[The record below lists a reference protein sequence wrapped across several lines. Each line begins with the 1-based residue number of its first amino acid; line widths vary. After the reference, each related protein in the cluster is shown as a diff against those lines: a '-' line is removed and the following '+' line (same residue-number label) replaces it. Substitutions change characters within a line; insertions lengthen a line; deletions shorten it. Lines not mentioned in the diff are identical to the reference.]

1 MGEAMHGTMP
11 SMIADTTDRDRARTV
26 RRRLLWAGLALTI
39 AVIAAYFIVM
49 RQSGSKKGAVAAA
62 EAQAT
67 APPVVTVIVPG
78 SAAVAATVALT
89 GSIAAK
95 HTSPVGIQG
104 EGGMVTQVLVKEGD
118 FVRRGQVL
126 ARLDRSVQ
134 QQQVVEMDAAIRQS
148 EADAALAR
156 TELDRAKA
164 LVARGFISKADI
176 DRKTTTRDGA
186 EAKVAVARA
195 QAGQMRARLGRL
207 DVRAPDDGLILQRNV
222 EAGQVVGAGTTALFE
237 LAQNGA
243 MEMRGRVA
251 EQDLAALKLGQP
263 AKVTLVGS
271 TDSFN
276 GTVWLIDPTI
286 DAMARQG
293 IVRIALGGDR
303 RLRPGAFARATIA
316 SGSASRPQLP
326 QSAVQSD
333 DSGSYVMIVDVA
345 NKAQRRRV
353 EVGDVGEGGISIVK
367 GLTGQERVVA
377 NAAAFLSPGEKIAP
391 VLRPAS
397 NG

>member
-1 MGEAMHGTMP
+1 MGEPMHGTMP
-11 SMIADTTDRDRARTV
+11 SMIAETTDRDRARRV

-62 EAQAT
+62 DAQAT

-176 DRKTTTRDGA
+176 DRKTATRDGA

-333 DSGSYVMIVDVA
+333 DSGSYVMIVDAA

>member
-1 MGEAMHGTMP
+1 MT
-11 SMIADTTDRDRARTV
+11 ADAADRDDSSRARAM
-26 RRRLLWAGLALTI
+26 RRRLLWAGLALI
-39 AVIAAYFIVM
+39 VAAIAAYFTVV
-49 RQSGSKKGAVAAA
+49 RNGGAKNAAA
-62 EAQAT
+62 ADNT
-67 APPVVTVIVPG
+67 PSTPPPVVTVIVPG
-78 SAAVAATVALT
+78 SASVAATVALT

-134 QQQVVEMDAAIRQS
+134 QQQVIEMDAAIRQS

-156 TELDRAKA
+156 AELERAKA

-176 DRKTTTRDGA
+176 DRRTATRDGA

-222 EAGQVVGAGTTALFE
+222 EAGQVVGAGSTALFE
-237 LAQNGA
+237 LAQAGA

-271 TDSFN
+271 VDSFN
-276 GTVWLIDPTI
+276 GTVWLINPTI

-316 SGSASRPQLP
+316 SGSATRPQLP

-333 DSGSYVMIVDVA
+333 DAGNYVMIVDAA

-391 VLRPAS
+391 VLRANA